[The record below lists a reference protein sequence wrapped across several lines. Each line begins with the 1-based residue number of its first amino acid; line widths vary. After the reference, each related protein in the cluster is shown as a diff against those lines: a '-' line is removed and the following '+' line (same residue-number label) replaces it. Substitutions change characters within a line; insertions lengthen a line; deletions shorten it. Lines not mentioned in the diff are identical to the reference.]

1 VTNDGNSESHENDK
15 KGFLQRR
22 WVVPAALGAAV
33 LVGGG
38 VGAGLFGLVGSGPD
52 EHRSA
57 AHRAA
62 KPRQAAPAPVDCHV
76 RKCIAL
82 TFDDGPVTGTAKL
95 LDILKAHGAHATF
108 FILGQQVANNQDIL
122 KREATEGHQIGNHTF
137 DHAKLTGAPRAKVE
151 DELIR
156 TQEAILQVT
165 GTAPT
170 ILRPTYGYSDK
181 QVNEIAKQMGLA
193 QILWTVDTVD
203 WKDRN
208 TALVKK
214 RVLAGAKPGHIVIMH
229 DIRPTS
235 VDAVP
240 DILTTLS
247 KQGYAFVTVSEL
259 YGGKLIPGDR
269 YPPFLGSPTA
279 GPAPPM

>member
-1 VTNDGNSESHENDK
+1 M
-15 KGFLQRR
+15 
-22 WVVPAALGAAV
+22 PAALGAAV
-33 LVGGG
+33 LVGGA
-38 VGAGLFGLVGSGPD
+38 VGAGVFRLVGSEPR

-57 AHRAA
+57 AHGRAA
-62 KPRQAAPAPVDCHV
+62 QPRRPAAPKVDCHV

-82 TFDDGPVTGTAKL
+82 TFDDGPVAGTAKL
-95 LDILKAHGAHATF
+95 LDILKAHEAHATF
-108 FILGQQVANNQDIL
+108 FVLGMQVANNVDIL
-122 KREATEGHQIGNHTF
+122 KREAAEGHEIGNHTF
-137 DHAKLTGAPRAKVE
+137 DHIKLVGAPRGKVE

-165 GTAPT
+165 GTPPT
-170 ILRPTYGYSDK
+170 VFRPTYGGTDK
-181 QVNEIAKQMGLA
+181 QLNEITKNMNLA

-235 VDAVP
+235 VAAVP
-240 DILTTLS
+240 DILATLA
-247 KQGYAFVTVSEL
+247 KQGYAFVTISEL
-259 YGGKLIPGDR
+259 YGGKLVAGER
-269 YPPFLGSPTA
+269 YPAFLGSPTA